1 MPGIG
6 RDGGARRRREGGTCA
21 RHMFLPQNAQRSPP
35 DPLKIC
41 QKILKN
47 PLTHTGVLLYDNGA
61 SERALSA
68 MMREIAAKAG
78 NFRGVCPTIGRLKD
92 PLLRRISPCMVETGL
107 LSCRFLS

>member
-47 PLTHTGVLLYDNGA
+47 PLTHTGGCCMITGRLKKGA
-61 SERALSA
+61 PA
-68 MMREIAAKAG
+68 MMREIAQK
-78 NFRGVCPTIGRLKD
+78 
-92 PLLRRISPCMVETGL
+92 
-107 LSCRFLS
+107 